1 MRALH
6 ASIAFPFVLHAAV
19 TLGSACGLPMLTRPL
34 ALVTLV
40 LAALA
45 AGLVA
50 RSEPAGPRANVRRDK
65 LLFAAF
71 VAACAAHA
79 AVIAAAI
86 LWPTTAYD
94 TLGYRLPAIAQWLD
108 HGRVAWVT
116 SDDELRNGYPLGNE
130 VVTAAIAAAFGTFR
144 FSELS
149 AYAFFVP
156 GILGAASIARR
167 LGADR
172 EHAAFAGV
180 VYALVP
186 MNVLNTP
193 SGYVDTAFAGALTAG
208 LATGAEWVFAPNE
221 ERTYNVRT
229 SMAFGAALALAACT
243 KANGSVFAL
252 ALGGV
257 AVACRFWRRR
267 RPHAIDLAAG
277 ALAFLPGLFWLIRN
291 VVVTGDPLWPVDLA
305 VAGHVL
311 AKGKGPLEQ
320 VLDVAHNVPAE
331 LAALPSFVRPLV
343 VWMQTRGP
351 ATICDDRFAGLG
363 YVWPVAVIATF
374 ATLRK
379 SRGKG
384 PSPLHFVA
392 LVVALWFVAQPE
404 RWWARYTVWLWALG
418 APCLVMWLSE
428 RGSRVRLVVYG
439 ALMIE
444 TALVVG
450 LGLVSLAERTGRY
463 EAVVL
468 RMDALDLAH
477 EPVLCRTE
485 WHAGTD
491 NANLDGVFAQTSP
504 RVPVHVVRDQRRD
517 LSSVLAEMN
526 EHGCRSLLMLS
537 ASPLIAAARA
547 DSRVR
552 TEDAVAFDPLTV
564 VHVGAE

>member
-6 ASIAFPFVLHAAV
+6 AAIAFPFVLHAAV

-34 ALVTLV
+34 APLALV
-40 LAALA
+40 LAAVA
-45 AGLVA
+45 AALVA
-50 RSEPAGPRANVRRDK
+50 RSERAEPRANLRRDE
-65 LLFAAF
+65 LLFAAV
-71 VAACAAHA
+71 VASCAAHA

-130 VVTAAIAAAFGTFR
+130 VVTATVAATFGTFR
-144 FSELS
+144 FAELS

-167 LGADR
+167 IGASR
-172 EHAAFAGV
+172 EQAALAGA

-193 SGYVDTAFAGALTAG
+193 SGYVDAAFAGALTAG
-208 LATGAEWVFAPNE
+208 LATGAEWAFAPGDR
-221 ERTYNVRT
+221 RTYNVRT
-229 SMAFGAALALAACT
+229 SVAFGAALALAACT

-257 AVACRFWRRR
+257 AVGARWWLRG
-267 RPHAIDLAAG
+267 RPHAVDLATG
-277 ALAFLPGLFWLIRN
+277 AVAFSPGLFWLIRN

-305 VAGHVL
+305 VGGHVL

-343 VWMQTRGP
+343 VWMQTRGV

-363 YVWPVAVIATF
+363 YAWLVALVAIVV
-374 ATLRK
+374 TLRK
-379 SRGKG
+379 SRGEQAW
-384 PSPLHFVA
+384 PLRFVA
-392 LVVALWFVAQPE
+392 LAVALWFVAQPE

-418 APCLVMWLSE
+418 APCLVMWLDE
-428 RGSRVRLVVYG
+428 KGTRIRLAAYS
-439 ALMIE
+439 ALGIE
-444 TALVVG
+444 TCFVLG
-450 LGLVSLAERTGRY
+450 LGLVSLAERTERY
-463 EAVVL
+463 EAVML
-468 RMDALDLAH
+468 RMDALGLTH
-477 EPVLCRTE
+477 EPILCRTE

-491 NANLDGVFAQTSP
+491 DANLDGMFAQLSP

-517 LSSVLAEMN
+517 LSSVLAEMD

-537 ASPLIAAARA
+537 GSPLIAEARA